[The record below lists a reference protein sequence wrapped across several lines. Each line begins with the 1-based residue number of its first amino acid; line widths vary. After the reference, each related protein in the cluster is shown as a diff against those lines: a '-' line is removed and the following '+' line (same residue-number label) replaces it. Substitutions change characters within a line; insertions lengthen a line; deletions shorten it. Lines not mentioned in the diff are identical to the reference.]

1 MDERIGKSTEPELT
15 PDIKNRASLKKV
27 TTEKVDFLVLE
38 LLYALSHRKI
48 SMDSLLAYVIIQG

>member
-38 LLYALSHRKI
+38 LLYALSHRKVPV
-48 SMDSLLAYVIIQG
+48 DSLLAYVIIQG